1 MPAQTFAFN
10 NKEFSDS
17 SITDFKTHT
26 GWEYLNGFTSGD
38 IPHSAKTLPD
48 EYKLINETTDTEQRP
63 YLPIVHPINRIYK
76 KDNFISL
83 QKWEGAVLEIKKDSF
98 IALLIDLTKES
109 PDETAEIP
117 LEEVS
122 EDDRNLLKE
131 GSVFYWNIGYLN
143 KICGQ
148 RERISLI
155 RFRRLPLWS
164 KEEIDAAKCE
174 AERIKNLLG
183 WE

>member
-1 MPAQTFAFN
+1 MSTQTFAFN
-10 NKEFSDS
+10 NNEFFDS
-17 SITDFKTHT
+17 SVTDFKTHT
-26 GWEYLNGFTSGD
+26 GWESLKDFTYGVISD
-38 IPHSAKTLPD
+38 PAKTLPD
-48 EYKLINETTDTEQRP
+48 EDKLINETIDIKQKP
-63 YLPIVHPINRIYK
+63 YLPIIYPINRIYK

-98 IALLIDLTKES
+98 MARLIDLTKES
-109 PDETAEIP
+109 PYETAEIP

-122 EDDRNLLKE
+122 EDDRDLLKE
-131 GSVFYWNIGYLN
+131 GAVFYWNIGYLN
-143 KICGQ
+143 KTCGQ
-148 RERISLI
+148 KERVSLI
-155 RFRRLPLWS
+155 RFRRLPSWS